1 MPITISDKAK
11 TFLRNKYLVQHECF
25 DELKT
30 AELNEGCT
38 TPYHFKN
45 GSTCNGIFK
54 VKDNNTGSFKHFW
67 IGKKL
72 GAGKAGSA
80 YHAVWLDCPDNEDPE
95 YTFKTIAKKDNLVY
109 QSHRSAFMLEL
120 AALKK
125 LYGDKV
131 ATPGIDET
139 KDTPANPDPSGDP
152 HWYIARPFTKGKHL
166 EELEIDDP
174 YLFLRV
180 VQKILHGLNVLHEQS
195 LSHGDLK
202 LDHIYIDL
210 ETFFDENA
218 QAQLIDFG
226 HTGNP
231 VKSQQELDDEK
242 ARNDIESQ
250 QDLRSKS
257 NRPEPSL
264 WRAKVTSLPVNYMFI
279 PNWWSNRRGLRHVSL
294 EDDMYVLGKLLQ
306 KKIDK
311 SSELKKNKFLVDLCA
326 NMVSD
331 DTNPNRLKTAKSA
344 MDLVDDK
351 LRTLKSDA
359 ATTITRILNSSSYNG
374 MDYDELY
381 LALSTFGA
389 DELTN
394 RVDAEFE
401 KIKAI
406 AKLRMP
412 PAKAAA
418 ATEEEAPERIY
429 YNWTE
434 SKKIDL
440 LKKAYLEIF
449 ENHLNLLSGKTIP
462 KKNIFGNRKSVL
474 KMFGKT
480 ISKKDVK
487 DANALINGARH
498 SKLIQ
503 AQRNYYRATKET
515 TSQIKVREIVNNWAP
530 IRSTKDKQFLDI
542 PAIHARFLLNEQNE
556 IKDQYKAAA
565 SAYLYITPRSTIPF
579 TATYTWNR
587 ARHEPYACVEDFA
600 YLGMMP
606 SPNETRLHDTIYSV
620 VSLVDWH
627 EYLTPFNI
635 STTAPE
641 AWAKN
646 NIQHHRVG
654 MNDFENNLNATCFI
668 DTLFKIAQ
676 QCKEARKADKRVYF
690 HGKGGGSRSAMMLAL
705 VLYHQ
710 HKYLEDPA
718 DDYYT
723 LDHAYE
729 TIRLASPHITID
741 NKDKKFADNIVK
753 KLDAVHGAIDK
764 SNLGALPA
772 PVSVSGQLAPHPL
785 NCHKFLWDKIMQLP
799 ALKKLLIQAQEET
812 NKNEYSDRASCLKQ
826 LFHTKIGNTNDM
838 GKLTAPEWYQ
848 KLQDASSTDVLYQSL
863 RKYYADDINNLL
875 TQINETLGIAA
886 PAKLNTLIVK

>member
-1 MPITISDKAK
+1 MPIKISDKAK
-11 TFLRNKYLVQHECF
+11 TFLRNKYLVQHGCF
-25 DELKT
+25 DELND
-30 AELNEGCT
+30 AQLNEGYT
-38 TPYHFKN
+38 SPYEFKN

-54 VKDNNTGSFKHFW
+54 VKDSAGNVKHFW
-67 IGKKL
+67 VGKKL

-80 YHAVWLDCPDNEDPE
+80 YHAVWLDCPENEDPE
-95 YTFKTIAKKDNLVY
+95 YTFKTIAKKNDLVY

-120 AALKK
+120 AALEK
-125 LYGDKV
+125 LYGNKV

-139 KDTPANPDPSGDP
+139 KDTAASPDPNGDP

-180 VQKILHGLNVLHEQS
+180 VQKILHGLNDLHEKS

-210 ETFFDENA
+210 ETFFDESA
-218 QAQLIDFG
+218 KAQLIDFG

-231 VKSQQELDDEK
+231 EKSLQEIADEK
-242 ARNDIESQ
+242 TRNDIESQ
-250 QDLRSKS
+250 QDPRSKS
-257 NRPEPSL
+257 NRPEPSI

-294 EDDMYVLGKLLQ
+294 ADDMYVLGKLLQ

-331 DTNPNRLKTAKSA
+331 NTNPKRLKTAKSA
-344 MDLVDDK
+344 MDLVDAELD
-351 LRTLKSDA
+351 TLKNSA
-359 ATTITRILNSSSYNG
+359 EATISRILSSTSYNG

-389 DELTN
+389 DELTSK
-394 RVDAEFE
+394 VDAEFE

-406 AKLRMP
+406 AKGRMP

-418 ATEEEAPERIY
+418 TTEEEAPESIY

-434 SKKIDL
+434 SKKIEL

-462 KKNIFGNRKSVL
+462 KKNMFGNRKSVL

-487 DANALINGARH
+487 DANALIDGARH

-503 AQRNYYRATKET
+503 AQRNYYTAKKET
-515 TSQIKVREIVNNWAP
+515 ASQKKVREIVNNWAP

-542 PAIHARFLLNEQNE
+542 SAIHAQFLLNQEKE
-556 IKDQYKAAA
+556 IVGQYKEATK
-565 SAYLYITPRSTIPF
+565 AYLNIKPCSTIAF
-579 TATYTWNR
+579 SATYTWNR
-587 ARHEPYACVEDFA
+587 ARYEPYACVEDFA

-606 SPNETRLHDTIYSV
+606 SPNETKLHDTLYSV

-641 AWAKN
+641 AWAKKD
-646 NIQHHRVG
+646 IQHHRVG
-654 MNDFENNLNATCFI
+654 MNDFENGLNETCFI

-772 PVSVSGQLAPHPL
+772 PLSVSGQSAPHPL
-785 NCHKFLWDKIMQLP
+785 NCHKFLWDKVMQLP
-799 ALKKLLIQAQEET
+799 ALKKLLIKAQEET

-826 LFHTKIGNTNDM
+826 LFHTKIGNNIKTGKTNV
-838 GKLTAPEWYQ
+838 PEWYI
-848 KLQDASSTDVLYQSL
+848 KLKEPNPTDALYKSL
-863 RKYYADDINNLL
+863 RKYYNDDIDKLL
-875 TQINETLGIAA
+875 KQIEETLTN
-886 PAKLNTLIVK
+886 KKDNDFSLYKN